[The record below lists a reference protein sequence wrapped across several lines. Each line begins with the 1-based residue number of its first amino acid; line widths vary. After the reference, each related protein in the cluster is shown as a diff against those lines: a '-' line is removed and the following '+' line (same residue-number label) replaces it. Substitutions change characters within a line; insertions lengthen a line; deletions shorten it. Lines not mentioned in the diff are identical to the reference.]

1 MAIKKWT
8 QANVNLDNIKTIEE
22 ECQIGELN
30 STILASRGLTTYSQ
44 ALKFFSKEEVLSD
57 PFDIMDM
64 KLAVNRIND
73 ALDNDEKIT
82 IYGDYDCDGITSTA
96 VLYTYL
102 NSIGANVTYY
112 IPSREEE
119 GYGLNKNA
127 LQKLYDQG
135 SDLVIT
141 VDNGISAVDEVKFA
155 NEIGL
160 DIIITDHHQPGDE
173 LPQAIAVVDPH
184 RKDDTSVFKYLA
196 GCGVVFKLIA
206 GLEDG
211 DYSTVFEQFAD
222 IVAIGT
228 IADIVSLEGENRTI
242 VRAGLESIKNTDNF
256 GINALLSV
264 ANIDVDKIDSTKI
277 AFGVAPRINAT
288 GRIGNPLD
296 AVTLLTSES
305 EEEALVLAHKLDE
318 LNATRKDM
326 EAVIL
331 DEIDEYIKQ
340 KPAILSRRVLI
351 LSGVNWHHG
360 IIGIVCSKLVEKY
373 GKPTFVMT
381 ADGDYLRGSARSFGD
396 FHLYKSLDYAKE
408 FMGKFGGHKYAA
420 GYSVKS
426 DKFNE
431 FVSKIEEYAAKYHDI
446 MPALEILVDANLT
459 SVPTLEEVQ
468 GLTLLEPFGESNPT
482 PIFMIKNCII
492 NNIKSLKEDKHQK
505 LTLQME
511 DNQTYEAM
519 LFFTKT
525 EDFIYKIGDKV
536 DILVNTQINEFRG
549 DLSVSLLI
557 KDIRKHKF
565 NERKF
570 FASREYYNKI
580 ARGDNVDKKVIEIA
594 IPKRE
599 EINLIYKYLRE
610 NNGTQLDV
618 ESLFLKICDDS
629 INYCKFRVILTVLHQ
644 AKLIKVNTSL
654 VGVEFIPPTGKV
666 DLQMTPLMQ
675 LLKSQL

>member
-64 KLAVNRIND
+64 KLAVTRIND